1 MQSEKVPWRRQSR
14 VFKVKN
20 VQEMLRKLFATS
32 LNPVRPQTSTFQQHG
47 HNPNMPDPL
56 LPWDLCGCCSPSQE
70 SLSLRPLHW
79 GFFSLL
85 GLSMLVTTSEKPSVT
100 TYLKAATRA

>member
-20 VQEMLRKLFATS
+20 VQETLRKLFATS
-32 LNPVRPQTSTFQQHG
+32 LNPVRPQLSTFQRHG

-56 LPWDLCGCCSPSQE
+56 LPWNLGGCCSPSQE
-70 SLSLRPLHW
+70 SLSL
-79 GFFSLL
+79 
-85 GLSMLVTTSEKPSVT
+85 MLVTTSEKPSVT
-100 TYLKAATRA
+100 TYLKASTRA